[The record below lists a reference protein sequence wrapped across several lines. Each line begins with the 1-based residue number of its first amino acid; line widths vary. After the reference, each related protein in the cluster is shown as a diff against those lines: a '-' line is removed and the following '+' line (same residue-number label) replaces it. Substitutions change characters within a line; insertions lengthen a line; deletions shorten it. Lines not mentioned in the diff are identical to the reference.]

1 MTPPARR
8 RAARTLAR
16 VAAVAGA
23 AAAALAGIQLAA
35 VRALADSPAP
45 TASQAAIGDPRGGQ
59 AAGFAGDPGLAIL
72 VVALIG
78 ALAVVATLL
87 WVRATGGPG
96 SPADR

>member
-1 MTPPARR
+1 MTPPVPR
-8 RAARTLAR
+8 RAARTAAR
-16 VAAVAGA
+16 AAAL
-23 AAAALAGIQLAA
+23 AAALAGLLLTAA
-35 VRALADSPAP
+35 RALADSPAP

-72 VVALIG
+72 IVALIG
-78 ALAVVATLL
+78 VLAVVATLL